1 MRVVAAAESTTNS
14 AELVRDLVALTKP
27 RITTMVLVTTAGGLG
42 LAPGELSWQKHLLTI
57 LATGLVVSAA
67 STLNNYLERDTDAL
81 MNRTRRRPLAAG
93 RLAPQVA
100 LAFGL
105 LLAALSIP
113 ALTFFV
119 HPLPGLLAFIA
130 FVSYVWLYTPMKRM
144 STDALLVGAVPG
156 AMPPLIGWTAVT
168 GALDLPGLVLF
179 SILFVWQLPHFL
191 AIALYC
197 AEDYGRGGHKVFPL
211 VRGEAATKRWTVIWS
226 VAQLAVS
233 LLLLPLGVAGW
244 FYGVA
249 AALSGS
255 AYLAFAIYGLGR
267 DLGRNWSRR
276 LMLGSILYL
285 CVIFFA
291 LAIDSWL

>member
-1 MRVVAAAESTTNS
+1 MRAVAAAHPTTS
-14 AELVRDLVALTKP
+14 PTLIRDLVALTKP
-27 RITTMVLVTTAGGLG
+27 RITTMVLVTAAGGIG
-42 LAPGELSWQKHLLTI
+42 LAPGHLPWPQQLVTLI
-57 LATGLVVSAA
+57 GTALVVSAA

-93 RLAPQVA
+93 RLSPQVA
-100 LAFGL
+100 LLFGL
-105 LLAALSIP
+105 FLAALSIP
-113 ALTFFV
+113 ALTFLV

-168 GALDLPGLVLF
+168 GEIDLAGLALFTLM
-179 SILFVWQLPHFL
+179 FVWQLPHFL

-197 AEDYGRGGHKVFPL
+197 GDDYARGGHKVHPV
-211 VRGEAATKRWTVIWS
+211 VRGEASTKRWAVIWS

-233 LLLLPLGVAGW
+233 LTLVALGVAGW
-244 FYGVA
+244 YYGAVAIVSGTLYLAYAVYGV
-249 AALSGS
+249 
-255 AYLAFAIYGLGR
+255 GR
-267 DLGRNWSRR
+267 EVGRGWSKR
-276 LMLGSILYL
+276 LMLGSVYYL
-285 CVIFFA
+285 CAIFFS